1 MRRSGLPGHLVWQ
14 GLLVWTAL
22 FLLLLLGAC
31 SSSEEPAGSFVAEGK
46 RVFKKNCT
54 SCHSLRPDLT
64 VTGPSLYGIASRA
77 GERMAGLD
85 ATEYLRL
92 SITSPGDFLVEG
104 FSNLMQ
110 PDFEEKLSP
119 EELDAVVAYLMTL
132 E

>member
-1 MRRSGLPGHLVWQ
+1 
-14 GLLVWTAL
+14 
-22 FLLLLLGAC
+22 
-31 SSSEEPAGSFVAEGK
+31 
-46 RVFKKNCT
+46 
-54 SCHSLRPDLT
+54 
-64 VTGPSLYGIASRA
+64 
-77 GERMAGLD
+77 MAGLD

-92 SITSPGDFLVEG
+92 SITSPGDFLLEG